1 MIHPCRRMVPDPQR
15 TPASPVAEH
24 RARIPRMHS
33 RAMIRAKSTRSRRLA
48 SGSVNIVAVLHPRRG
63 KMHENPGVTEIRRLL
78 EESRNVAVV
87 GLSDRPYRTSHAIA
101 RALQGFGFRI
111 FPVNPNLH
119 GPVLGEEPYA
129 SVEEIGEQVDI
140 VDVFRRSEKVMPT
153 AQDAVTAGA
162 RALWMQS
169 GVVNEEAAAFA
180 REHGLIVVMDRCIK
194 VDYSSLVGK

>member
-1 MIHPCRRMVPDPQR
+1 MIQ
-15 TPASPVAEH
+15 
-24 RARIPRMHS
+24 
-33 RAMIRAKSTRSRRLA
+33 AKSTRSRRLA
-48 SGSVNIVAVLHPRRG
+48 SGSVNIGSVLHPRRG
-63 KMHENPGVTEIRRLL
+63 KMHENPSVQEIRSLL

-153 AQDAVTAGA
+153 AEDAVAAGA
-162 RALWMQS
+162 KALWMQS
-169 GVVNEEAAAFA
+169 GVVNEEAASYA

-194 VDYSSLVGK
+194 VDYASLVGR